1 MKQKNYRNR
10 LRKRLQMTS
19 FNENFYVIQLRGTEE
34 CEFLSKIIR
43 KQALAFSNI
52 LSLCNKNCA
61 TLKRFR

>member
-19 FNENFYVIQLRGTEE
+19 KGKIFQRIQLRGTEE

-43 KQALAFSNI
+43 KQALAFTNT
-52 LSLCNKNCA
+52 LSLCNKNCT

>member
-19 FNENFYVIQLRGTEE
+19 KGKIFQRIQLRGTEE
-34 CEFLSKIIR
+34 HEFLSKIIR
-43 KQALAFSNI
+43 KQALAFTNI
-52 LSLCNKNCA
+52 LSLCNKNCT